1 MPTKQKIV
9 YAIFGIA
16 LIIFGIGG
24 ITHFQNNNTDTQNPK
39 VSILDSVT
47 QNSQNISQTSIISS
61 SSQTKIE
68 PKIEPKNAKLEIKN
82 LNELQVNIVKKSN
95 NPIQIC
101 FRNLDKCTD
110 KDKIIT
116 YFDGIEGTTTYSTKN
131 GDSLRLIP
139 NTSSIVD
146 PNRKDQLK
154 IINDFVNKQND
165 NPQEPHLLFYPYTGV
180 KSNRTILDNKPEFK
194 LDNIN
199 SQRAFLVTEKT
210 QSTSSKFQ
218 FDAIKVNV
226 LFRFGSQVGL
236 VELGLQPDNLGDKLC
251 DLDISNSLKQLPDNL
266 SDDQKKCLNDQY
278 SKLILNNMPKLLEPK
293 KTTFRF

>member
-1 MPTKQKIV
+1 MPTKQKTV

-24 ITHFQNNNTDTQNPK
+24 IAHFQNNNTDTQKAK

-68 PKIEPKNAKLEIKN
+68 PKNAKLEIKN
-82 LNELQVNIVKKSN
+82 LSELQVNVVKKSN

-116 YFDGIEGTTTYSTKN
+116 YFDGIEGTTTYLAKN
-131 GDSLRLIP
+131 SDSLRLIP
-139 NTSSIVD
+139 STNSIID

-165 NPQEPHLLFYPYTGV
+165 NPRESHWLFYPYTGV
-180 KSNRTILDNKPEFK
+180 KSNRTILDNKVDFVIP
-194 LDNIN
+194 NIN
-199 SQRAFLVTEKT
+199 SQRAFLVTEKQQT
-210 QSTSSKFQ
+210 TSSKFQ

-236 VELGLQPDNLGDKLC
+236 IELGLQPDNLGDKLC
-251 DLDISNSLKQLPDNL
+251 DLDISDSLNKLPNNL
-266 SDDQKKCLNDQY
+266 SDDNKKCLNEQY
-278 SKLILNNMPKLLEPK
+278 SKLILNNLPKLLEPK

>member
-1 MPTKQKIV
+1 MPTKQKTV

-24 ITHFQNNNTDTQNPK
+24 IAHFQNNNTDTQNPK
-39 VSILDSVT
+39 VSILDSIT

-68 PKIEPKNAKLEIKN
+68 PKNAKLDLKN
-82 LNELQVNIVKKSN
+82 LSELQVNIVKKSN

-101 FRNLDKCTD
+101 FRNKDKCTD

-116 YFDGIEGTTTYSTKN
+116 YFDGIEGTTTYTAKN
-131 GDSLRLIP
+131 SDSLRLIP
-139 NTSSIVD
+139 STNSIID

-154 IINDFVNKQND
+154 IINDFINKQSD
-165 NPQEPHLLFYPYTGV
+165 NPQESHLLFYPYTGV
-180 KSNRTILDNKPEFK
+180 KSSRTILNNKPEFK
-194 LDNIN
+194 IDNIN

-218 FDAIKVNV
+218 FDSVKVNV

-236 VELGLQPDNLGDKLC
+236 IELGLQPDNLGDKLC
-251 DLDISNSLKQLPDNL
+251 NLDISDSLNRLPNNL
-266 SDDQKKCLNDQY
+266 SDDQKKCLNEQY
-278 SKLILNNMPKLLEPK
+278 SKLILNNLPKLLDPK

>member
-1 MPTKQKIV
+1 MPTKQKTV

-24 ITHFQNNNTDTQNPK
+24 IAHFQNNNTDTQKAK

-68 PKIEPKNAKLEIKN
+68 PKNAKLEIKN
-82 LNELQVNIVKKSN
+82 LSELQVNVVKKSN

-116 YFDGIEGTTTYSTKN
+116 YFDGIEGTTTYLAKN
-131 GDSLRLIP
+131 SDSLRLIP
-139 NTSSIVD
+139 STNSIID

-165 NPQEPHLLFYPYTGV
+165 NPRESHWLFYPYTGV
-180 KSNRTILDNKPEFK
+180 KSNRTILDNKVDFVIP
-194 LDNIN
+194 NIN
-199 SQRAFLVTEKT
+199 SQRAFLVTEKQQT
-210 QSTSSKFQ
+210 TSSKFQ

-236 VELGLQPDNLGDKLC
+236 IELGLQPDNLGDKLC
-251 DLDISNSLKQLPDNL
+251 DLDISDSLNKLPNNL
-266 SDDQKKCLNDQY
+266 SDDNKKCLNEQY
-278 SKLILNNMPKLLEPK
+278 SKLILNNLPKLLDPK